1 MKIPPANV
9 REGQGFFLNYLEM
22 RCGVF
27 DAPDGNGAFDNY
39 DDNLGWVRD
48 GGLAHRKG
56 AAGAGSMDADPQGQ
70 EARQCLGAH

>member
-1 MKIPPANV
+1 
-9 REGQGFFLNYLEM
+9 M